1 MSESL
6 FQDFKEDVLAGVPTL
21 SQNITLSD
29 LMNDGAFRLCCA
41 DINSKLKV
49 FKVDS
54 LESEHKLSFSPISI
68 VSFYAPDPNSKQPVP
83 FLAIAGI
90 SYIYI
95 YKNMK
100 GTFKLLIPKLEINQV
115 EQAVWDELADEKLD
129 NDQAITRLREIF
141 DDSKSFFNIQS
152 KSFQHDH

>member
-1 MSESL
+1 MSDSI
-6 FQDFKEDVLAGVPTL
+6 FQDIKDDVLAGVPTL
-21 SQNITLSD
+21 SQNMTLSD
-29 LMNDGAFRLCCA
+29 LMNDGSFRLCCA

-49 FKVDS
+49 FKPDS

-68 VSFYAPDPNSKQPVP
+68 VSFYAPDQSSKQPVP

-100 GTFKLLIPKLEINQV
+100 GTFKLLIPKLEVNLI
-115 EQAVWDELADEKLD
+115 EQGVWEELADGRLENDPGIKRLKELFDESKL
-129 NDQAITRLREIF
+129 
-141 DDSKSFFNIQS
+141 KSFRAGAFHQV
-152 KSFQHDH
+152 H